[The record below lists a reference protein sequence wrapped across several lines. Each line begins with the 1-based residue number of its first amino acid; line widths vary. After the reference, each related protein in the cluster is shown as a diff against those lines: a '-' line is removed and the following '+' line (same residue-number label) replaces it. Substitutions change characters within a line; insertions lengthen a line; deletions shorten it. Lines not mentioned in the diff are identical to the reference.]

1 MSPNPRIIPTTESP
15 TLPRTRQHQA
25 DDAGADAP
33 LHTQSSP
40 EREQEDPSSR
50 ILGRSIKPPVVR
62 HYSWSEE
69 DRKHALQARLLETEG
84 REMGFSEVRG
94 HDGGE
99 MGDE

>member
-1 MSPNPRIIPTTESP
+1 MSPNPRIIPTTEST
-15 TLPRTRQHQA
+15 TLPRTHQHQPNDA
-25 DDAGADAP
+25 DADAP

-94 HDGGE
+94 HDGGV

>member
-1 MSPNPRIIPTTESP
+1 MSINPRIIPATE
-15 TLPRTRQHQA
+15 TNLPRIHRHQP
-25 DDAGADAP
+25 DDADADA

-40 EREQEDPSSR
+40 ETEQDPSRS

-84 REMGFSEVRG
+84 EMGFSEVRRG
-94 HDGGE
+94 QGGG